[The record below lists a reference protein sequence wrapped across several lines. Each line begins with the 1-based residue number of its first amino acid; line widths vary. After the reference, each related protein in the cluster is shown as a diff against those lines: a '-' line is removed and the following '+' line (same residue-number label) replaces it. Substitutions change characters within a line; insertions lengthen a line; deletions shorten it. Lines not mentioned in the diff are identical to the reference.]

1 MQEKLEES
9 LSLADGIFI
18 SEVPNPEKV
27 PDGELLNVESV
38 ISGLNS
44 KGKQAFIGTSPESI
58 AEKIASLTVE
68 GDIIVVLSNGG
79 FGGIHEKLL
88 ASLKSK

>member
-1 MQEKLEES
+1 MEWLIYVFARAPVFKAYIEL
-9 LSLADGIFI
+9 LG
-18 SEVPNPEKV
+18 SEICR
-27 PDGELLNVESV
+27 LLNVESV

-58 AEKIASLTVE
+58 AEKIATLTVE

-79 FGGIHEKLL
+79 FGGIHEKLI